1 MSISLVIMAAGAGSR
16 FGGLKQ
22 TAAVGPSGETVLDYS
37 VYDALRA
44 GFDEIVF
51 IIRRAIEQDFR
62 ELLER
67 FPRHVPIRMAF
78 QELDS
83 LVDDQYVEQ
92 ARRAGRTKPWGTGHA
107 VLCAS
112 EAVHGPFA
120 VINSDDFYGERS
132 FALVHEFLAARRP
145 DSREWCMP
153 GYLLRNTT
161 SPHGHV
167 SRGICTISADGT
179 LLSIQEHTK
188 IVERGGRFYSLAS
201 GTAPAAAAQDP
212 GDKLG
217 SIELSGDAIVS
228 MNFWGLTPA
237 FFEEAFAEFRKF
249 LNNSA
254 GDISA
259 EFYLPEV
266 IGSLVARKAARVSM
280 LETPESW
287 FGISYRKDVEAVR
300 RHLQTLTASGFYPS
314 PLWGA

>member
-1 MSISLVIMAAGAGSR
+1 MVMAAGAGSR

-22 TAAVGPSGETVLDYS
+22 TVPAGPAGETVLDYS

-51 IIRRAIEQDFR
+51 IARRAIEQDIR
-62 ELLER
+62 TLIER
-67 FPRHVPIRMAF
+67 FPRNVPIHLVF

-83 LVDDQYVEQ
+83 LVDSHYAEQ

-120 VINSDDFYGERS
+120 VINSDDFYGAQS
-132 FALVHEFLAARRP
+132 FALVHDFLAGLKP
-145 DSREWCMP
+145 GSRDWCMP

-161 SPHGHV
+161 SPYGHV
-167 SRGICTISADGT
+167 SRGICTVSAGGT
-179 LLSIQEHTK
+179 LASIQEHAK
-188 IVERGGRFYSLAS
+188 IVERDGRFYSLAP
-201 GTAPAAAAQDP
+201 GTAPVKGQS
-212 GDKLG
+212 GEKLDG
-217 SIELSGDAIVS
+217 TELSGDSIVS

-237 FFEEAFAEFRKF
+237 FFEEAFEEFRAF
-249 LNNSA
+249 LNSRA

-259 EFYLPEV
+259 EFYLPDA
-266 IGSLVARKAARVSM
+266 IGSLVARNAARVSV
-280 LETPESW
+280 LRTSETW
-287 FGISYRKDVEAVR
+287 FGITYREDLGEVR
-300 RHLQTLTASGFYPS
+300 KHLQALTDSGFYPS